1 MRDPYKV
8 VVGRSTMLSPWL
20 RLRAAWEAFEC
31 KHKNAYTTA
40 ETYGTP
46 DCVLDT
52 EVVSQWKAAM
62 KKVLGARAPPAVKM
76 KPRWVYISP
85 LDPELI
91 EAWIQKANGPDD
103 VIPDWIQNGA
113 PLGIETEI
121 PYRGIFPKNTDENNL
136 DHHSGLELEDA
147 AAQLGKG
154 YIVNY
159 TSVQD
164 NPQQQL
170 RGRRKH
176 GGTYSWQGGS
186 ASWFWTRRK
195 HGRFTARG
203 IGSRL
208 WHRVGLQIR
217 LATGNLMPRF
227 RKTSSLHLPRKPLWQ
242 KETRGL
248 GGRHCLP
255 PRSRDS
261 SWGAGTTVGSH
272 RKLNFWRY
280 HLRF

>member
-1 MRDPYKV
+1 
-8 VVGRSTMLSPWL
+8 MLSLGL

-164 NPQQQL
+164 NPQQRATRSEETWRDLQL
-170 RGRRKH
+170 AGREC
-176 GGTYSWQGGS
+176 
-186 ASWFWTRRK
+186 F
-195 HGRFTARG
+195 
-203 IGSRL
+203 L
-208 WHRVGLQIR
+208 VL
-217 LATGNLMPRF
+217 
-227 RKTSSLHLPRKPLWQ
+227 
-242 KETRGL
+242 
-248 GGRHCLP
+248 
-255 PRSRDS
+255 D
-261 SWGAGTTVGSH
+261 
-272 RKLNFWRY
+272 
-280 HLRF
+280 